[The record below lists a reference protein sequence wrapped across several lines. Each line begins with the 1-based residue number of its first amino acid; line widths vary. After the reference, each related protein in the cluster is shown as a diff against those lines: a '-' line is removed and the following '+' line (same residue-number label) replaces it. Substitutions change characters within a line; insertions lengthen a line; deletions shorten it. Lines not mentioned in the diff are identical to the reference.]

1 MLNID
6 TINLLVSCPNIDG
19 GFVQI
24 KKGKSHKIDT
34 SGTTG
39 LCYFNNKLIRSIQN
53 ADFAEFLVYNDDN
66 SYISIIHR
74 ELRDIHDLLVFNDLL
89 YVVSTGTNEVVAL
102 DASYKIQKRY
112 KFDGEGD
119 AWHLN
124 CLVLINDRVCV
135 SAFCNFKEHYNYKGK
150 TLNSGFLLDIESEM
164 ILIDKLSQPHSPKFD
179 GEHLYICDSEKK
191 SLKKFDVKNNL
202 INEISFGSYTR
213 GICIDGNNLY
223 VGLSKSRN
231 IDDNSEEAQIL
242 VLDKNSFDI
251 LGKIL
256 IPSSEIYNIELFD
269 KQELLANQ
277 EIISFYTATTVHQLQ
292 QELQKVN
299 FENEMLKKLTDIAKL
314 DAEYYLAKNEDI
326 RNAGVDPF
334 KHYYFNG
341 KKEGRI
347 PNLYC
352 EYHNLNISDIVS
364 TEESFYIQAKQIEG
378 LSNELHTT
386 TQTLQETLHAKAE
399 LEQEKANQAQALQ
412 TLNAE
417 YAALQE
423 EKAQLG
429 ANLDE
434 VLNDLANVKE
444 AKAQQKAALENQIA
458 HITNELQTTTQTLQK
473 TTHAKAELEQAKANQ
488 AQALQTLNAE
498 YAALQEEK
506 AQLGANLDEVLNDL
520 ANVKE
525 AKAQQKA
532 ALENQIAHIT
542 NELQTTTQTLQE
554 TTHTKA
560 ELEQAKANQAQAL
573 QTLNAEYAALQ
584 EEKAQLGANLDEVL
598 NDLANVKEA
607 KAQQKAALENQ
618 IAQIAN
624 ELQTTTQTLQE
635 TTHAKAELEQAL
647 QTLNAEHA
655 ALQEEKAQLGANLDE
670 VLIDLI
676 HVKEVHVM
684 QKRTFETQIVQI
696 KQELQEALQAKVN
709 FENIVMQQ
717 IDKLQQNAL
726 AIQELQTQKEELAD
740 NYNQKLSEIETL
752 NANLDEIVNDLANI
766 KESKCWIYTK
776 PIRDLQKVLKGK
788 D

>member
-473 TTHAKAELEQAKANQ
+473 TTHAKAELEQA
-488 AQALQTLNAE
+488 
-498 YAALQEEK
+498 
-506 AQLGANLDEVLNDL
+506 
-520 ANVKE
+520 
-525 AKAQQKA
+525 
-532 ALENQIAHIT
+532 
-542 NELQTTTQTLQE
+542 
-554 TTHTKA
+554 
-560 ELEQAKANQAQAL
+560 
-573 QTLNAEYAALQ
+573 
-584 EEKAQLGANLDEVL
+584 
-598 NDLANVKEA
+598 
-607 KAQQKAALENQ
+607 
-618 IAQIAN
+618 
-624 ELQTTTQTLQE
+624 
-635 TTHAKAELEQAL
+635 L

>member
-39 LCYFNNKLIRSIQN
+39 LCYFNNKLIRSIQH
-53 ADFAEFLVYNDDN
+53 ADFAEFLVYNDDD

-150 TLNSGFLLDIESEM
+150 TLNSGFLVDIESEM

-202 INEISFGSYTR
+202 INEITFGSYTR
-213 GICIDGNNLY
+213 GICIDGNHLY

-399 LEQEKANQAQALQ
+399 LEQGKIQLEANYSQKLEEIEK
-412 TLNAE
+412 LN
-417 YAALQE
+417 
-423 EKAQLG
+423 
-429 ANLDE
+429 
-434 VLNDLANVKE
+434 
-444 AKAQQKAALENQIA
+444 
-458 HITNELQTTTQTLQK
+458 
-473 TTHAKAELEQAKANQ
+473 
-488 AQALQTLNAE
+488 
-498 YAALQEEK
+498 
-506 AQLGANLDEVLNDL
+506 
-520 ANVKE
+520 
-525 AKAQQKA
+525 
-532 ALENQIAHIT
+532 
-542 NELQTTTQTLQE
+542 
-554 TTHTKA
+554 
-560 ELEQAKANQAQAL
+560 
-573 QTLNAEYAALQ
+573 
-584 EEKAQLGANLDEVL
+584 ANLDEVL

-635 TTHAKAELEQAL
+635 T
-647 QTLNAEHA
+647 
-655 ALQEEKAQLGANLDE
+655 
-670 VLIDLI
+670 
-676 HVKEVHVM
+676 
-684 QKRTFETQIVQI
+684 
-696 KQELQEALQAKVN
+696 
-709 FENIVMQQ
+709 
-717 IDKLQQNAL
+717 
-726 AIQELQTQKEELAD
+726 
-740 NYNQKLSEIETL
+740 
-752 NANLDEIVNDLANI
+752 
-766 KESKCWIYTK
+766 
-776 PIRDLQKVLKGK
+776 
-788 D
+788 